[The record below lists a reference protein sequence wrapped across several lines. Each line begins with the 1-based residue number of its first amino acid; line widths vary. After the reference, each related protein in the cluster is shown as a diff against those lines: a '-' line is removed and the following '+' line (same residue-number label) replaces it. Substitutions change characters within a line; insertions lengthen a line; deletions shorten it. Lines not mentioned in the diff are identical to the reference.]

1 MEIKKNESVD
11 IERLKWASA
20 LIGFLFISG
29 VVLASFTFKT
39 PVVEDALSNLASS
52 GDDSTV
58 QIEEQEEPEEPDTQP
73 EDQVEATPPPQEEVV
88 VEENKD
94 ETPKV
99 AVTPP
104 TPPKIK
110 VEKKTA
116 KKAKIVEFPDV
127 EAGFPGGQAALMK
140 FIQTNV
146 QYPETSIDMDEQGKV
161 YLSFVVGADGKI
173 SQVKVERGVSKDLDR
188 EAKRVVRSMPNW
200 IPGEAD
206 GKKVPTRCRLPIVFT
221 LN

>member
-39 PVVEDALSNLASS
+39 PVYDNELSNSASS
-52 GDDSTV
+52 GDESTV
-58 QIEEQEEPEEPDTQP
+58 QVEEQDEQEEVEQEI
-73 EDQVEATPPPQEEVV
+73 EDQVEATPPPTDEII
-88 VEENKD
+88 VEDNTD
-94 ETPKV
+94 ETPKTV
-99 AVTPP
+99 VTPP
-104 TPPKIK
+104 TPPVVK
-110 VEKKTA
+110 VAEKKA
-116 KKAKIVEFPDV
+116 EKAKIVEFPDV
-127 EAGFPGGQAALMK
+127 EAEFPGGQAALMK
-140 FIQTNV
+140 FIQSNV

-161 YLSFVVGADGKI
+161 YLSFVVGLDGKI
-173 SQVKVERGVSKDLDR
+173 SQVKVAKGVSTDLDR